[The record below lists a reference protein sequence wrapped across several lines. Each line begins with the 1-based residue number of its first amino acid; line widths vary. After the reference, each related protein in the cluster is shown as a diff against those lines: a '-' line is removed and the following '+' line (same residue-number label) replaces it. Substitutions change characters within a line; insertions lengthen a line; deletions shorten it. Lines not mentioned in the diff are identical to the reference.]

1 MQIFDTASGE
11 SVFEGVPSELALQH
25 QKKGGN
31 SNNDSSTSANPSTGA
46 GAAAV
51 WSVCVRPD
59 GKGFMS
65 GGADQ
70 RVTFWDFI
78 VSAHHI

>member
-1 MQIFDTASGE
+1 M
-11 SVFEGVPSELALQH
+11 FEGVPSELAA
-25 QKKGGN
+25 KSKAGGN
-31 SNNDSSTSANPSTGA
+31 SSSGSGGDAASAA
-46 GAAAV
+46 AAAV

-70 RVTFWDFI
+70 RVTFRDFI
-78 VSAHHI
+78 VSI